1 MSLEILDVMKKKGF
15 KDTIQI
21 LSKRK
26 EFKMNKHAFYKEL
39 NKFSYYNSFLRVKD
53 VLLDRDVILIKK
65 NKNKKLEISLTPKG
79 ITILKKLEDLNKI
92 FTKGDGKL

>member
-1 MSLEILDVMKKKGF
+1 MKKKGF
-15 KDTIQI
+15 KDTLQI

-26 EFKMNKHAFYKEL
+26 DYKINKHTFYKEL

-53 VLLDRDVILIKK
+53 ILLNRNIIYVKK

-79 ITILKKLEDLNKI
+79 VVILEKIQELNEL
-92 FTKGDGKL
+92 FTKGNGII

>member
-1 MSLEILDVMKKKGF
+1 MKKKGF
-15 KDTIQI
+15 KDTLQI

-26 EFKMNKHAFYKEL
+26 DYKINKHTFYKEL

-53 VLLDRDVILIKK
+53 ILLNRDIIYVKK

-79 ITILKKLEDLNKI
+79 VVILEKIEELNEL
-92 FTKGDGKL
+92 FTKGNGII

>member
-1 MSLEILDVMKKKGF
+1 MKKKGF
-15 KDTIQI
+15 KDTLQI

-26 EFKMNKHAFYKEL
+26 DYKINKHTFYKEL

-53 VLLDRDVILIKK
+53 ILLNRDIIYVKK

-79 ITILKKLEDLNKI
+79 IVILEKIEELNEL
-92 FTKGDGKL
+92 FTKGDGII

>member
-1 MSLEILDVMKKKGF
+1 MKKKGF
-15 KDTIQI
+15 KDTLQI

-26 EFKMNKHAFYKEL
+26 DYKINKHTFYKEL

-53 VLLDRDVILIKK
+53 ILLNRNIIYVKK

-79 ITILKKLEDLNKI
+79 VVILEKIEELNDL
-92 FTKGDGKL
+92 FTKGNGII

>member
-1 MSLEILDVMKKKGF
+1 MKKKGF
-15 KDTIQI
+15 KDTLQI

-26 EFKMNKHAFYKEL
+26 DYKMNKHTFYNEL

-53 VLLDRDVILIKK
+53 TLLNRDLIHVKK

-79 ITILKKLEDLNKI
+79 VIMLEKIEELNEL
-92 FTKGDGKL
+92 FTKGNGLI

>member
-1 MSLEILDVMKKKGF
+1 MKKKGF
-15 KDTIQI
+15 KDTLQI

-26 EFKMNKHAFYKEL
+26 DYKINKHTFYKEL

-53 VLLDRDVILIKK
+53 ILLNRDIIYVKK

-79 ITILKKLEDLNKI
+79 VVILEKIEELNEL
-92 FTKGDGKL
+92 FTKGDGII

>member
-1 MSLEILDVMKKKGF
+1 MKKKGF
-15 KDTIQI
+15 KDTLQI

-26 EFKMNKHAFYKEL
+26 DYKINKHTFYKEL

-53 VLLDRDVILIKK
+53 ILLNRDIINVKK

-79 ITILKKLEDLNKI
+79 VVILEKIEELNEL
-92 FTKGDGKL
+92 FTKGNGII

>member
-1 MSLEILDVMKKKGF
+1 MSFEILELMKKKGF
-15 KDTIQI
+15 KDTLQI

-26 EFKMNKHAFYKEL
+26 DYKINKHTFYKEL

-53 VLLDRDVILIKK
+53 ILLNRDIIYVKK

-79 ITILKKLEDLNKI
+79 VVILEKIEELNEL
-92 FTKGDGKL
+92 FTKGNGII

>member
-1 MSLEILDVMKKKGF
+1 MSFEILELMKKKGF
-15 KDTIQI
+15 KDTLQI

-26 EFKMNKHAFYKEL
+26 DYKINKHTFYKEL

-53 VLLDRDVILIKK
+53 ILLNRDIIYVKK

-79 ITILKKLEDLNKI
+79 VVILEKIEELNEL
-92 FTKGDGKL
+92 FTKGDGII

>member
-1 MSLEILDVMKKKGF
+1 MKKKGF
-15 KDTIQI
+15 KDTLQI

-26 EFKMNKHAFYKEL
+26 DYKINKHTFYKEL

-53 VLLDRDVILIKK
+53 ILLNRDIIYVKK

-79 ITILKKLEDLNKI
+79 VVILEKIEELNDL
-92 FTKGDGKL
+92 FTKGDGII

>member
-1 MSLEILDVMKKKGF
+1 MKKKGF
-15 KDTIQI
+15 KDTMQI

-53 VLLDRDVILIKK
+53 VLLDKDVILIKK
-65 NKNKKLEISLTPKG
+65 NKNKKSEILLTPKG
-79 ITILKKLEDLNKI
+79 ISILKKLQDLNKVFI
-92 FTKGDGKL
+92 KGDGIL

>member
-1 MSLEILDVMKKKGF
+1 MKKKGF
-15 KDTIQI
+15 KDTLQI

-26 EFKMNKHAFYKEL
+26 DYKMNKHTFYNEL

-53 VLLDRDVILIKK
+53 ILLNRDLIHVKK

-79 ITILKKLEDLNKI
+79 VIILEKIEELNEL
-92 FTKGDGKL
+92 FTKGDGLI

>member
-1 MSLEILDVMKKKGF
+1 MKKKGF
-15 KDTIQI
+15 KDTLQI

-26 EFKMNKHAFYKEL
+26 DYKINKHTFYKEL

-53 VLLDRDVILIKK
+53 ILLNRDIIYVKK

-79 ITILKKLEDLNKI
+79 IVILEKI
-92 FTKGDGKL
+92 LSTKI

>member
-1 MSLEILDVMKKKGF
+1 MKKKGF
-15 KDTIQI
+15 KDTLQI

-26 EFKMNKHAFYKEL
+26 DYKITKHTFYKEL

-53 VLLDRDVILIKK
+53 ILLNRDIIYVKK

-79 ITILKKLEDLNKI
+79 IVILEKIEELNEL
-92 FTKGDGKL
+92 FTKGDGII